1 VTNRY
6 HEQVDVSNLGWTAH
20 TMKPRIAGRGISAG
34 GLAGGFVEPN
44 CCVAAAQHG
53 RADASTRRHVRWPE
67 WRLAVVVSAAGVGVG
82 RCRTPAERVGWRH
95 SVTFDELMKP
105 GDDWGLR

>member
-1 VTNRY
+1 
-6 HEQVDVSNLGWTAH
+6 
-20 TMKPRIAGRGISAG
+20 MKPRIAGRTISAG

-53 RADASTRRHVRWPE
+53 RADATTLRGATFVGLNGGW
-67 WRLAVVVSAAGVGVG
+67 AVVVSAAGVGVG

-105 GDDWGLR
+105 GDDRGLR